1 MITEGFLMISRGDG
15 GRFVPGTPG
24 GPGRPKRT
32 DFADLLRKTITDEQA
47 KEIYRQAI
55 KQAERGDAKARTWL
69 FSFLMSP
76 APRTLK
82 VEAEETLEGRKTI
95 DAIIENLPDELAIVL
110 EVGVVKKGDASKLV
124 FFPKAPGNG
133 RSSPW

>member
-1 MITEGFLMISRGDG
+1 MISRGDG

-32 DFADLLRKTITDEQA
+32 DFADLLRKTITDVQA
-47 KEIYRQAI
+47 QEIYRQAI

-82 VEAEETLEGRKTI
+82 VEQEEATEGRKTI
-95 DAIIENLPDELAIVL
+95 DAIIENLPDEHLAAFEI
-110 EVGVVKKGDASKLV
+110 AMA
-124 FFPKAPGNG
+124 KA
-133 RSSPW
+133 RTT

>member
-1 MITEGFLMISRGDG
+1 MISRGSG
-15 GRFVPGTPG
+15 GKFLPGTPG

-32 DFADLLRKTITDEQA
+32 DFADLLRKTLTDEQA

-82 VEAEETLEGRKTI
+82 VEQEAEQDSRKI
-95 DAIIENLPDELAIVL
+95 LDAIVENLGDEHLLAF
-110 EVGVVKKGDASKLV
+110 EVALSKAKSV
-124 FFPKAPGNG
+124 
-133 RSSPW
+133 